1 MDLEKLKY
9 EKQQKN
15 EMNFINADKNVTSIN
30 SHERKQSYNGN
41 LPDQVQL

>member
-9 EKQQKN
+9 EKKQKN

-30 SHERKQSYNGN
+30 KVIIGSSHTM
-41 LPDQVQL
+41 VTCQL